1 MKEERKKK
9 KNKTH
14 QPYNKDNK
22 LEAHETAG
30 PTEKG
35 NDPYQKYK
43 DFKWE
48 NPDQMKNGPVTND
61 NRKCRDV
68 VCCIIFLVIFAACA
82 VVGFF
87 GFKNG
92 DPTLLLYTYDEEGK
106 ACGHSPGYEDYP
118 YLYFYS
124 VLSGMAKLESESI
137 VNGVCVSS
145 CPNETL
151 KKSDYANQNY
161 TLDCHPTANNPTC
174 GVSYL
179 NYYESKDILGR
190 ICFPKSNDE
199 LVYDN
204 ETQVKIKIYDP
215 NTGDTFEKVIDKD
228 NTISD
233 QNDPSKVYILASSI
247 DGQNDPQDASAKLIN
262 FSFFSQK
269 FSSWIS
275 DLNVTKYAIAAS
287 IGWCFVLCLIFLLF
301 LRLCAGFVTFFII
314 VAIEGGLIVLA
325 VYFKMTANDE
335 QDETT
340 KTAMDVIFYIFVG
353 LAVIWFIFVLVM
365 CNRIRLAIALVQVT
379 SKYIMKNCCI
389 VFVPLFF
396 FLLLIIWIIYWI
408 IMLVFLY
415 ASGDFDAEGSKI
427 VASFKMD
434 DKLVYCFWFH
444 IFALFYITA
453 VISAYSQFVYASSAC
468 IWYFTSE
475 KGTEDH
481 PIAKSFFRGIRYHFG
496 SICFGATIIAIIRF
510 IMFFLEYVK
519 KKLEASVGTGEKKIA
534 KCFKCIISCCQCCLG
549 CCAKVM
555 EYINKHAYIQIAL
568 KGDSF
573 CTAAFEG
580 FGLLI
585 RNLGR
590 FSMLAFL
597 GGILSIFGTI
607 FITVSSALIG
617 YFVITEVDYFSADLN
632 SCILPVIA
640 FGIVG
645 FILGHVTMSIF
656 SVSGDALI
664 HSFLLDEEI
673 NKGLPKA
680 FPELQKFMSEE
691 R

>member
-14 QPYNKDNK
+14 QPYNKENK
-22 LEAHETAG
+22 LEAVQTAG

-48 NPDQMKNGPVTND
+48 NADQMKNGPVTND

-68 VCCIIFLVIFAACA
+68 ICCFIFLIILVACIII
-82 VVGFF
+82 GYF
-87 GFKNG
+87 GFTKG
-92 DPTLLLYTYDEEGK
+92 DPTLLLYAYDEEGK
-106 ACGHSPGYEDYP
+106 ACGHSDGYKDYP

-124 VLSGMAKLESESI
+124 VLSGMAQLESEKI
-137 VNGVCVSS
+137 INGVCVSF
-145 CPNETL
+145 CPNETI
-151 KKSDYANQNY
+151 KKSDYVNQNY
-161 TLDCHPTANNPTC
+161 TLDCHPTENNPTC

-228 NTISD
+228 NTVTD
-233 QNDPSKVYILASSI
+233 PNDSSKMYILASSI
-247 DGQNDPQDASAKLIN
+247 DGKSDPHDASAKLIN

-275 DLNVTKYAIAAS
+275 DLNATKYAIAAS
-287 IGWCFVLCLIFLLF
+287 IAWCFVLCLIFLIF

-314 VAIEGGLIVLA
+314 MAIEAGLLVLA
-325 VYFKMTANDE
+325 AYFKMSISDE
-335 QDETT
+335 QDETIK
-340 KTAMDVIFYIFVG
+340 KTMDVFFYIFVG
-353 LAVIWFIFVLVM
+353 LAVIWIIFVMVM
-365 CNRIRLAIALVQVT
+365 CNRIRLAVALIQVT
-379 SKYIMKNCCI
+379 STYIMKNCCI

-396 FLLLIIWIIYWI
+396 FILLIIWIIYWI

-415 ASGDFDAEGSKI
+415 ASGDFDSEGSKVI
-427 VASFKMD
+427 ASFKMD

-444 IFALFYITA
+444 IFTLFYITA
-453 VISAYSQFVYASSAC
+453 VISAYSQFVYASTAC
-468 IWYFTSE
+468 IWYFTNE

-510 IMFFLEYVK
+510 IMFFLEYIK
-519 KKLEASVGTGEKKIA
+519 KKIEATAGTGEKKIA
-534 KCFKCIISCCQCCLG
+534 KCFKCIISCFQCCLG

-607 FITVSSALIG
+607 FITVASAVIG
-617 YFVITEVDYFSADLN
+617 YFVITKVEYFSVNLN

-673 NKGLPKA
+673 NKGMPKA
-680 FPELQKFMSEE
+680 FPALQKFMSEE

>member
-1 MKEERKKK
+1 MKEERKRK

-14 QPYNKDNK
+14 QSYTENK
-22 LEAHETAG
+22 LDAPETAG

-48 NPDQMKNGPVTND
+48 NVDQMKNGPIGDD

-68 VCCIIFLVIFAACA
+68 ICCIIFLVILA
-82 VVGFF
+82 VCIIIGFL

-92 DPTLLLYTYDEEGK
+92 EPTLLLYAYDEEGK
-106 ACGHSPGYEDYP
+106 ACGHSEGYKDYP

-124 VLSGMAKLESESI
+124 VLTGMSQLEVENI
-137 VNGVCVSS
+137 INGVCVSA

-151 KKSDYANQNY
+151 KKSDYVNKNY
-161 TLDCHPTANNPTC
+161 TLDCHATQNNPTC

-179 NYYESKDILGR
+179 NYYESKEIFGR

-204 ETQVKIKIYDP
+204 ATQIKIKIYDP
-215 NTGDTFEKVIDKD
+215 KTGETFEKVIDRD
-228 NTISD
+228 NTVTDSI
-233 QNDPSKVYILASSI
+233 DPTKVYILASSI
-247 DGQNDPQDASAKLIN
+247 DGKNDPQEASAKLIN

-275 DLNVTKYAIAAS
+275 DLNVTKYAIASS
-287 IGWCFVLCLIFLLF
+287 IAWCFVLCILFLLF

-314 VAIEGGLIVLA
+314 VAIEAGLLVLA
-325 VYFKMTANDE
+325 AYFKISLKDE

-340 KTAMDVIFYIFVG
+340 KTAMDVFFYVFVG
-353 LAVIWFIFVLVM
+353 LAAIWFIFVLVM
-365 CNRIRLAIALVQVT
+365 CNRIRLAIALIQIT

-389 VFVPLFF
+389 IFVPLFF
-396 FLLLIIWIIYWI
+396 FFLLIIWIIYWL

-415 ASGDFDAEGSKI
+415 SSGEFDEGSKI
-427 VASFKMD
+427 IASFKMD
-434 DKLVYCFWFH
+434 DKLVYCFWVH

-453 VISAYSQFVYASSAC
+453 VISAYSQFIYASSAC
-468 IWYFTSE
+468 IWYFTNE

-519 KKLEASVGTGEKKIA
+519 KKIESTTGSGGKKLA
-534 KCFKCIISCCQCCLG
+534 KCFQCVISCFQCCLG

-568 KGDSF
+568 KGDNF

-617 YFVITEVDYFSADLN
+617 YFVITHVEIFSENLN